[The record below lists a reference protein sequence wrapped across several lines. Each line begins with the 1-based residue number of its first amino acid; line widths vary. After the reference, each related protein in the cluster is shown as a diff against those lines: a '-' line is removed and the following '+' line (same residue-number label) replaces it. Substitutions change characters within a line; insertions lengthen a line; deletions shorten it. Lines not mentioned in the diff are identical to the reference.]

1 MHQTPSKLRLTRAGE
16 PSPKPTT
23 IIRESLKK
31 PKNSR
36 NMDSAEMKTTC
47 TPKLYPETLPDIPY
61 YSNNAQF
68 LHNEL
73 EKLKLKLDTIR
84 RKIPNETPEKKR
96 IDLME

>member
-1 MHQTPSKLRLTRAGE
+1 MIK
-16 PSPKPTT
+16 
-23 IIRESLKK
+23 ESLKK

-36 NMDSAEMKTTC
+36 NIESSAEMKTTC

-68 LHNEL
+68 LLFEL
-73 EKLKLKLDTIR
+73 DKLKLKLDTIR

-96 IDLME
+96 IEMFD